1 MNARRYITVLFDFY
15 LLHKVIAV
23 EARQVEEEW
32 SGYLKNKKINI
43 T

>member
-1 MNARRYITVLFDFY
+1 MQEGVLLVDFY

-23 EARQVEEEW
+23 EARQLEEEW
-32 SGYLKNKKINI
+32 SGYLKIFKNI